1 MYASED
7 AVWRECPVVLISYSG
22 REDAEQ
28 RRADRALHA
37 PKYLQCG
44 AIAARRI
51 DGRLQ
56 SRAQPAGQRERSG

>member
-1 MYASED
+1 MAGVS
-7 AVWRECPVVLISYSG
+7 CSPYSG